1 MKNDAKKELIAE
13 VLGIFL
19 LLFGMHWVA
28 YFIRKFTYIALIASL
43 EESAPALY
51 SILRYFGHLVFLAGF
66 FVVAYFFKE
75 YRPHLIGAITKL
87 KPSKAVLTFIIGLA
101 VGCLL
106 NSICVLA
113 AKLNGDITIE
123 GNTDFNIGLLIFAF
137 IAVFIQSTT
146 EELESRG
153 MVFGKMAEVVPTWA
167 AAVISA
173 VFFSAIHL
181 LNDGITWISVI
192 TIITIGIAYALA
204 YYYTGSIYLPAG
216 MHTAWNF
223 TQDFIFG
230 LPNSGNPSAMSILKS
245 TALSD
250 SWAYSTEFGVEGGYT
265 AIAVNVVLIVVIVL
279 ALARR
284 KQEAVSRQQ

>member
-1 MKNDAKKELIAE
+1 MKNDAKKEMITRALE
-13 VLGIFL
+13 IFL
-19 LLFGMHWVA
+19 LLFGMHWTF
-28 YFIRKFTYIALIASL
+28 YFIRKFTYLTLIASL
-43 EESAPALY
+43 ADSAPALY

-66 FVVAYFFKE
+66 FVIAYFFKE
-75 YRPHLIGAITKL
+75 YRPKLIGAITKL

-101 VGCLL
+101 AGCLL

-113 AKLNGDITIE
+113 AKLNGNITIE
-123 GNTDFNIGLLIFAF
+123 TNADVNIGLLIFAF
-137 IAVFIQSTT
+137 LAVFIQSTT

-153 MVFGKMAEVVPTWA
+153 MVFGMLADVVPTWA

-173 VFFSAIHL
+173 IFFAALHL
-181 LNDGITWISVI
+181 LNNGITWISFI
-192 TIITIGIAYALA
+192 SIIVIGIAYAFA

-250 SWAYSTEFGVEGGYT
+250 SWAYSTEFGVEGSYT
-265 AIAVNVVLIVVIVL
+265 AIAVNVILILVIVL
-279 ALARR
+279 AN
-284 KQEAVSRQQ
+284 SRHRATD